1 MNAQDTLDAIAQS
14 QHIGRQIY
22 KGFNEQNLDLW
33 DEVIAQDVEFRS
45 SVGTMPIID
54 LDAIKEWATQFQS
67 GVQPQLDLV
76 DEIYGIHR
84 AVIAVN
90 LNC

>member
-45 SVGTMPIID
+45 SVGTMPIIG
-54 LDAIKEWATQFQS
+54 LDAIKGWATQFQS